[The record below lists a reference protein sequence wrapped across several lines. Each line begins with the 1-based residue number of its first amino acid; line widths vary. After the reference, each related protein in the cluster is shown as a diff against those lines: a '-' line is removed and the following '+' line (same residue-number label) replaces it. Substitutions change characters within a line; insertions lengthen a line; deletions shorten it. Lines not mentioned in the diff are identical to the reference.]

1 MNDKVATIHLWQ
13 AIHLMREA
21 TAKEES
27 FSFSFATYNRS
38 TNKCHGMVS
47 VKHARLRPAAKGD
60 DIVHADH
67 KLFYFDETE
76 QRPQVCWQVLIMYF
90 NGFKVTL

>member
-1 MNDKVATIHLWQ
+1 MNEKTATIHLWQ

-21 TAKEES
+21 TTKGES
-27 FSFSFATYNRS
+27 FSFAFATYNRS
-38 TNKCHGMVS
+38 TTRCHGMTS

-76 QRPQVCWQVLIMYF
+76 QRPQVCWQPLIMFF
-90 NGFKVTL
+90 NGFKVIL

>member
-21 TAKEES
+21 TAKDES

-38 TNKCHGMVS
+38 TMKCHGMVA
-47 VKHARLRPAAKGD
+47 VKRARLRPAAKGE

-67 KLFYFDETE
+67 KLFYFDESE
-76 QRPQVCWQVLIMYF
+76 QKPKVCWQPLIMFY
-90 NGFKVTL
+90 NGFKVIL